1 MDSREAK
8 HRVDE
13 DEIQSMSAP
22 EWSFETKQI
31 HSGQVAD
38 PTTSARALPLYQTTS
53 FTFNDTTHAANLFGL
68 KELGNIYTR
77 ITNPTQAAVEERIA
91 ALEGGVGALLLAS
104 GQAAETIAILN
115 LAEAG
120 DHIVSSPS
128 LYGGTYNLFHYTLPK
143 LGIAVSF
150 VADPDDPQSWRDAVQ
165 PNTKAFFGESI
176 ANPKSDILDIEA
188 VAAVAHEVGVPLIVD
203 NTVATPYLIRPI
215 EWGADIVVHSVT
227 KYIAGHGTAIGG
239 VIVDSGRFDYGAQP
253 ERFANFNQPDPSYHG
268 LVYARDLGVG
278 GALGAN
284 LAFILKARV
293 QLLRDLGAS
302 IAPFNAWLV
311 ALGLETLSLRI
322 ERHTS
327 NALEVAH
334 WLQARPEVV
343 AVNYARLA
351 SSAWYERGFKYAPL
365 GTSGVLAF
373 ELEGGVEAG
382 KAFVEA
388 LRLHSHVA
396 NIGDVRSLVIHP
408 ASTTHSQLS
417 PEEQLASGV
426 TPGLVRLS
434 VGLESIQDIL
444 SDLDLGFAAL
454 RP

>member
-1 MDSREAK
+1 MTATW
-8 HRVDE
+8 
-13 DEIQSMSAP
+13 A
-22 EWSFETKQI
+22 FETKQI
-31 HSGQVAD
+31 HAGQVAD
-38 PTTSARALPLYQTTS
+38 PTTNARALPLYQTTS
-53 FTFNDTTHAANLFGL
+53 YTFNDTTHAANLFGL
-68 KELGNIYTR
+68 KEFGNIYTR
-77 ITNPTQAAVEERIA
+77 ITNPTQASVEQRIA
-91 ALEGGVGALLLAS
+91 ELEGGVGALLLAS

-150 VADPDDPQSWRDAVQ
+150 VADPDDPQSWRDAVR

-176 ANPKSDILDIEA
+176 ANPKSDILDLEA
-188 VAAVAHEVGVPLIVD
+188 VAAVAHEAGVPLIVD

-215 EWGADIVVHSVT
+215 EWGADIVIHSVT
-227 KYIAGHGTAIGG
+227 KYIGGHGTAIGG
-239 VIVDSGRFDYGAQP
+239 VIVDSGRFDYAAQP
-253 ERFANFNQPDPSYHG
+253 ERFPNFNQPDPSYHG
-268 LVYARDLGVG
+268 LVYARDLGVN

-311 ALGLETLSLRI
+311 ALGIETLSLRI

-327 NALEVAH
+327 NALAVAR
-334 WLQARPEVV
+334 WLQARHEVLS
-343 AVNYARLA
+343 VNYAGLE
-351 SSAWYERGFKYAPL
+351 SSPWHQRGRKYAPL
-365 GTSGVLAF
+365 GTSGILSF
-373 ELEGGVEAG
+373 ELQGGVEAG

-388 LRLHSHVA
+388 LQLHSHVA
-396 NIGDVRSLVIHP
+396 NIGDARSLVIHP

-417 PEEQLASGV
+417 AEEQLATGV

-434 VGLESIQDIL
+434 VGLESLQDIL
-444 SDLDLGFAAL
+444 ADLELGFAAL
-454 RP
+454 SH